1 MRAVIAPAPARRH
14 TGGGRIAPGAQQVR
28 AGGRRFQEEHRF
40 IILGAGLTGLSAA
53 ARLEDLGERDYLLVE
68 QDDRPGGWAK
78 TDRSGDYGAD
88 RAMHVLYF
96 RDEGIRRRVEQLLD
110 GRWIRHTKNCVIDS
124 MGVRTP
130 FPFHANLH
138 GRAPDLIT
146 ECLVG
151 LLEASIDHATP
162 SPPATFLE
170 WILHSY
176 GPGIA
181 RHFMVPYNT
190 KMWTVPPEQ
199 MTADWMG
206 GFVPPVDIRR
216 ALEGALLKLDSK
228 VGLNAQFF
236 YPEAGISTLADR
248 LASELHGS
256 IRYNT
261 AAAKIAPSE
270 KLIYLTDGSVHSF
283 GSVISTIPLPQ
294 LARITDDL
302 PSPVME
308 AAGSLQAMDLVLV
321 DVGVRRPRDEGEHW
335 AYLPDADVLGYR
347 LHAVHNLT
355 DRLLPKGHGLY
366 TVEIAHS
373 SHRPLPGGS
382 LQSRV
387 VADLV
392 RLGWLRSDSDV
403 TFLRERRY
411 ACAYALPLIGSPQAA
426 AATRR
431 CLEAFDIHSVGR
443 FGEWKYSNMEDALVD
458 GRVAV
463 DRVVTG
469 STAEGPR

>member
-1 MRAVIAPAPARRH
+1 M
-14 TGGGRIAPGAQQVR
+14 APGAQQVTT
-28 AGGRRFQEEHRF
+28 GGRRIREEHRF
-40 IILGAGLTGLSAA
+40 VILGAGLTGLSAA
-53 ARLEDLGERDYLLVE
+53 ARLDDLGERDYLLVE
-68 QDDRPGGWAK
+68 REDRPGGWAK
-78 TDRSGDYGAD
+78 TDHSGDYGAD
-88 RAMHVLYF
+88 RATHVLYF
-96 RDEGIRRRVEQLLD
+96 RDGETRRRVEQLLD
-110 GRWIRHTKNCVIDS
+110 SRWIRHTKNCVIDS

-138 GRAPDLIT
+138 GRPPDLIA
-146 ECLVG
+146 ECMLG
-151 LLEASIDHATP
+151 LLEASVDHATP

-170 WILHSY
+170 WILRSY

-206 GFVPPVDIRR
+206 GFVPPIDIRR
-216 ALEGALLKLDSK
+216 ALEGALLKLDSS
-228 VGLNAQFF
+228 VGLNAEFF
-236 YPEAGISTLADR
+236 YPEMGISTLADS
-248 LASELHGS
+248 LASELQGS
-256 IRYNT
+256 VRYNT
-261 AAAKIAPSE
+261 AATKIAPSE
-270 KLIYLTDGSVHSF
+270 KLVYLSDGSVHSF
-283 GSVISTIPLPQ
+283 GSVISTIPLPR

-302 PSPVME
+302 PPPVTE
-308 AAGSLQAMDLVLV
+308 AAESLQAMDLVLI

-335 AYLPDADVLGYR
+335 AYLPDPDVLGYR
-347 LHAVHNLT
+347 LSAVHNLT

-373 SHRPLPGGS
+373 PHRPLPGRS
-382 LQSRV
+382 LQSQV

-392 RLGWLRSDSDV
+392 RLGWLQSESDI

-411 ACAYALPLIGSPQAA
+411 ACAYALPLIGNTQAA

-431 CLEAFDIHSVGR
+431 CLEAFDIHPVGR

-458 GRVAV
+458 GRVVV
-463 DRVVTG
+463 DRLVVG
-469 STAEGPR
+469 SAPVVPR

>member
-1 MRAVIAPAPARRH
+1 MTPGVQVGAS
-14 TGGGRIAPGAQQVR
+14 GRGIR
-28 AGGRRFQEEHRF
+28 EEHRF

-53 ARLEDLGERDYLLVE
+53 ARLDDLGERDYLIVE
-68 QDDRPGGWAK
+68 REDRPGGWAK

-96 RDEGIRRRVEQLLD
+96 RDGETRRRVEQLLD
-110 GRWIRHTKNCVIDS
+110 SRWIRHTKNCVIDS

-138 GRAPDLIT
+138 GRPQDLIA

-151 LLEASIDHATP
+151 LLETSVDDATP
-162 SPPATFLE
+162 GPPATFLE
-170 WILHSY
+170 WILRAY

-206 GFVPPVDIRR
+206 GFVPPIDIRR
-216 ALEGALLKLDSK
+216 ALEGALVKLDSR
-228 VGLNAQFF
+228 VGLNAEFF
-236 YPEAGISTLADR
+236 YPEMGISALADK
-248 LASELHGS
+248 LASELQGS
-256 IRYNT
+256 VRYNT
-261 AAAKIAPSE
+261 AATKIAASE
-270 KLIYLTDGSVHSF
+270 KLIYLSDGSVHSF
-283 GSVISTIPLPQ
+283 GSVISTIPLPR
-294 LARITDDL
+294 LARITADL
-302 PSPVME
+302 PPMVSK
-308 AAGSLQAMDLVLV
+308 AAESLKAMDLVLV

-347 LHAVHNLT
+347 LSTVHNLT
-355 DRLLPKGHGLY
+355 DRLLPSGHGLY

-373 SHRPLPGGS
+373 SHRPLPGSS
-382 LQSRV
+382 LQNQV

-392 RLGWLRSDSDV
+392 RLGWLRSESDI

-411 ACAYALPLIGSPQAA
+411 ACAYALPLIGSAQAA

-431 CLEAFDIHSVGR
+431 CLEAFDIHPVGR
-443 FGEWKYSNMEDALVD
+443 FGEWKYSNMEDALID
-458 GRVAV
+458 GRAAV
-463 DRVVTG
+463 DRVAVG
-469 STAEGPR
+469 STPVVPR